1 MGSALG
7 RTTVVVITATLA
19 LTGSPQTEAFEGTC
33 GASWQVVGTPGIPHQ
48 GISLNGIA
56 AVSTSDAWAVGSS
69 SSHGVPAPLAEHWDG
84 TAWTIVPLPPTGS
97 EATLDAVSAWASDD
111 VWAVGT
117 SMTSGTFETLTMRW
131 NGTRWSL
138 VPSANGGPGL
148 DSFLWGV
155 AAAAPSDAW
164 AVGSYLD
171 AQGDHRTLAE
181 HWDGAVWAI
190 APTPNGGGATA
201 DNTLQAV
208 SSIGSNDI
216 WAVGGSDRRDR
227 DPLGRVHV
235 DRGTRTGGAEQAP
248 GRRRAVGIGR
258 VGSRPRRA
266 GAALE
271 RDEVVGRGEP
281 GHAWPAERL
290 GGPVC
295 DRRVG
300 DGRAAEGQP
309 GVERTL
315 IEHWDGQTWN
325 VVGSPNSGRL
335 DNALSAAAATTSPGP
350 LLWGVGYS
358 IGQRQRGLAEETC
371 PPSTV
376 AQR

>member
-1 MGSALG
+1 M
-7 RTTVVVITATLA
+7 TVVVITATLA

-33 GASWQVVGTPGIPHQ
+33 GASWQAVGMPGIPHR
-48 GISLNGIA
+48 GISLNGVA
-56 AVSTSDAWAVGSS
+56 AASTSDAWAVGSS

-84 TAWTIVPLPPTGS
+84 MAWTIVPLPPIGS
-97 EATLDAVSAWASDD
+97 EGTLDAVSAWASDD

-117 SMTSGTFETLTMRW
+117 SMTSATFETLTMHW
-131 NGTRWSL
+131 NGTQWSL
-138 VPSANGGPGL
+138 VPSANGGPGV

-155 AAAAPSDAW
+155 TAVAPSDAW

-216 WAVGGSDRRDR
+216 WAVGAAAGAIAIHWDGSTWTEAPGQVGRNKLRAVVALSGSDVWAA
-227 DPLGRVHV
+227 GRGGQVQHW
-235 DRGTRTGGAEQAP
+235 DGTKWLVVASPPTP
-248 GRRRAVGIGR
+248 GQLSGLAALSATDVWAVGEQPK
-258 VGSRPRRA
+258 GS
-266 GAALE
+266 
-271 RDEVVGRGEP
+271 
-281 GHAWPAERL
+281 PAI
-290 GGPVC
+290 
-295 DRRVG
+295 
-300 DGRAAEGQP
+300 
-309 GVERTL
+309 ERTL

-335 DNALSAAAATTSPGP
+335 DNALSAAAATTLGG
-350 LLWGVGYS
+350 LVWGVGYS
-358 IGQRQRGLAEETC
+358 IGQRQRGLAEQMC

-376 AQR
+376 VQR